1 MRITRDARRLVG
13 RFIESL
19 ALSPFHNAGNVHVL
33 EESTEELQH
42 AHDRLGRGGRASKLH
57 SMATG
62 QAVVGRLEENYLYYT
77 RRFPNTPTSNTIG
90 AGAVT
95 AGDYLYFTNGLGDQ
109 GTAAGYLS
117 VSQLTLQQTNMASG
131 GKIPTGRGF
140 RMYDLGISFNSQCLV
155 ADMSQCMDTM
165 NLRFEKQSS
174 QLVLQ
179 HGPIKFWPGGTGI
192 YANTTATNTTA
203 ASNGLPA
210 LTNVRRMRNPR
221 ILSANEQFQ
230 YVINAAAATPNVNTT
245 VALSNYVEITI
256 WLFGQVLDTIPN

>member
-1 MRITRDARRLVG
+1 MHISRETKSLIK
-13 RFIESL
+13 RFIDSA
-19 ALSPFHNAGNVHVL
+19 ALPFPGQRLTVL
-33 EESTEELQH
+33 ENPTEELR
-42 AHDRLGRGGRASKLH
+42 HDMARGKQSKLH
-57 SMATG
+57 SMA
-62 QAVVGRLEENYLYYT
+62 QQPVVGRLEENYLYYT
-77 RRFPNTPTSNTIG
+77 RRFPNAPTSNTIG

-95 AGDYLYFTNGLGDQ
+95 AGDYLFFTNGLGDQ

-117 VSQLTLQQTNMASG
+117 VPQLTLQQTNMASG

-140 RMYDLGISFNSQCLV
+140 RMFDIGVSFNAAVLV
-155 ADMSQCMDTM
+155 GNMTQLMDTM

-179 HGPIKFWPGGTGI
+179 HGPIKFWPGGTG
-192 YANTTATNTTA
+192 AWAATTATATTA

-210 LTNVRRMRNPR
+210 LTNVRRYRNPR

-230 YVINAAAATPNVNTT
+230 YVINAAAATPNNNTT
-245 VALSNYVEITI
+245 VALTDYVEITI